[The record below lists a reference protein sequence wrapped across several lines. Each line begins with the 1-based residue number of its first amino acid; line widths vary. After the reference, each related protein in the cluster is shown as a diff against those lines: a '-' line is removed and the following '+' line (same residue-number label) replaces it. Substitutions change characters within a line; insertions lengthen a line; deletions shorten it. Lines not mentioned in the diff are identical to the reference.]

1 MNAKKIM
8 GAVLVALLA
17 AALFVGAGAAAEEEA
32 AGTVFLYQSDI
43 GSIVPGIYSYNGV
56 DVEVKDG
63 TYKGIYPLNLEKF
76 VDGAKYSN
84 GTAYITV
91 KLPNAG
97 FTAVG
102 NPDATPYDAMAN
114 GLIAKQKVVFTAT
127 PTVSTFTGSAVE
139 AIIIYN
145 EAGEPTRY
153 DASPEFVNGVLT
165 LGGLDKGT
173 YQIQAVLAKSGNF
186 VNTVEGSQL
195 YGQKYSF
202 TVYSTEPE
210 ITASADTVL
219 IGNFIT
225 VTITGKPGDSYYLDA
240 EGFTI
245 PEKNQVVATGSGN
258 AIYVQADI
266 SEAIITLP
274 NSGKITVYLKASDDT
289 GKQTILL
296 KAYDATNGVGAK
308 KASANVK
315 IEKGAITAFADE
327 DSFFVGNPIGLHGTT
342 TAGSDL
348 FFYIEGTNF
357 KFTQIDIIPNVWAE
371 NGELEVV
378 NGEWTA
384 KFDSTA
390 IKSLD
395 DKKLVAG
402 TYTIVVSTLNATSP
416 DAAVVKAI
424 AEAGSVKDAVMSAVS
439 GTAAVTMTQP
449 FLTGIEAA
457 AVAIQETDYDITGI
471 AYSAEEVRI
480 YIFGTNFFVAA
491 QADVDADDETFE
503 YTLKKGVTKDMAP
516 GTYFYLIQHPM
527 GDKLFNVWNGT
538 GFGTAVAGTYPTD
551 FFYAAT
557 STDLRTGAAQIN
569 DDDVSFIFN
578 AYERGTNYAAQA
590 LLNEI
595 SGQNIDDIFVQGTFE
610 VEAQKLTINPIP
622 AEVVKGTALTVS
634 GTTNSGEGVEVIV
647 NVLAGTFGATVKGDE
662 NAATFLTAKA
672 VTEEDG
678 TFAAA
683 IDTSK
688 LEAGNYIVTV
698 ELNGQM
704 YDSAA
709 VEIVEKAPETPVDP
723 VDPVDPK
730 PVDPV
735 TPTEP
740 ETPGFGALAAL
751 AGLGAVA
758 VLLLRRE

>member
-32 AGTVFLYQSDI
+32 AGTVFLYQANANYVAND
-43 GSIVPGIYSYNGV
+43 IYSFG
-56 DVEVKDG
+56 DASVEVKDG
-63 TYKGIYPLNLEKF
+63 AVLPLNIQKF

-84 GTAYITV
+84 GTAYIVV

-97 FTAVG
+97 ISAVG
-102 NPDATPYDAMAN
+102 NPGVTPYDAMAN
-114 GLIAKQKVVFTAT
+114 GLIANQKVKFTAT
-127 PTVSTFTGSAVE
+127 PTVSGANADVV

-153 DASPEFVNGVLT
+153 DASADGFNSAGVLT
-165 LGGLDKGT
+165 LNKGLGKGT
-173 YQIQAVLAKSGNF
+173 YQIQAVLGNAGAEF
-186 VNTVEGSQL
+186 VEIVEGSQL

-219 IGNFIT
+219 IGNFLT
-225 VTITGKPGDSYYLDA
+225 VTITGKPGESYYLDA

-245 PEKNQVVATGSGN
+245 PAKNQVVATGPGT
-258 AIYVQADI
+258 AIEIQSDI
-266 SEAIITLP
+266 SEAIIKLP
-274 NSGKITVYLKASDDT
+274 NSGKITVYLKAGDDT

-296 KAYDATNGVGAK
+296 KAYDATNSVVGAK

-384 KFDSTA
+384 KFASTA
-390 IKSLD
+390 IKSTEQ
-395 DKKLVAG
+395 KKLVAG

-416 DAAVVKAI
+416 DAAAAI
-424 AEAGSVKDAVMSAVS
+424 IEAGSVKDAVMSAVS
-439 GTAAVTMTQP
+439 GTAAVTLTQP

-457 AVAIQETDYDITGI
+457 DVAIQDTDYDITGT

-491 QADVDADDETFE
+491 QADVDEDDETFE

-527 GDKLFNVWNGT
+527 NDKNFNVWNGT
-538 GFGTAVAGTYPTD
+538 EWTVSGTTIGGQPAAPAD

-557 STDLRTGAAQIN
+557 AANGQLA
-569 DDDVSFIFN
+569 DVQFIFN

-590 LLNEI
+590 LLDEI
-595 SGQNIDDIFVQGTFE
+595 SGQNIDDIFVQGTFK

-709 VEIVEKAPETPVDP
+709 VEIVEKAPVTPPADDKPDTPVTPPAD
-723 VDPVDPK
+723 DK
-730 PVDPV
+730 
-735 TPTEP
+735 PTEP